1 MAQLINCK
9 INNRVINTQGKH
21 VTITNGK
28 IFIDGKPIEDY
39 SQSEEKVVN
48 IVIEGS
54 VDMLQVDCC
63 TTITVNGDT
72 KNVKT
77 GSGDVAVTG
86 NVKGN
91 VHTGSGDVRCG
102 TVEEDVSTGS
112 GDIHCGSV
120 YGRVTSMSGDI
131 YKQS

>member
-1 MAQLINCK
+1 MAQLIYCK
-9 INNRVINTQGKH
+9 INNRVINAQGKH
-21 VTITNGK
+21 ITITNGK

-54 VDMLQVDCC
+54 VDMLQVDHCS
-63 TTITVNGDT
+63 TITVNGDT
-72 KNVKT
+72 KKVKT

-112 GDIHCGSV
+112 GDIHCGAV

>member
-9 INNRVINTQGKH
+9 INNRVINAQGKH
-21 VTITNGK
+21 ITITNGK
-28 IFIDGKPIEDY
+28 IIIDGKPIEDY

-112 GDIHCGSV
+112 GDIHCGAV